1 MKVHEL
7 IEKLKQ
13 YPQDLPVVK
22 VDLVL
27 DDEPARELDDNDLEI
42 IEAINQAEEPQ
53 PVLMLTFG
61 HYVK

>member
-7 IEKLKQ
+7 IEQLKQ
-13 YPQDLPVVK
+13 YPPDLPVVK
-22 VDLVL
+22 INLLID
-27 DDEPARELDDNDLEI
+27 DDETETLDDNDLEI
-42 IEAINQAEEPQ
+42 VQAINQAHEPQ

>member
-27 DDEPARELDDNDLEI
+27 DDEPATELDYNDLEI
-42 IEAINQAEEPQ
+42 IEAVNQAEEPQ

>member
-27 DDEPARELDDNDLEI
+27 DDEPATELDDNDLEI

>member
-7 IEKLKQ
+7 IEHLKK

-22 VDLVL
+22 VDLLL
-27 DDEPARELDDNDLEI
+27 DDEPATELDDNDLEI
-42 IEAINQAEEPQ
+42 VQAINQADEPE
-53 PVLMLTFG
+53 PILMLTFG

>member
-13 YPQDLPVVK
+13 YPPDLPVVK
-22 VDLVL
+22 INLLID
-27 DDEPARELDDNDLEI
+27 DDETETLDDNDLEI
-42 IEAINQAEEPQ
+42 VQAINQADEPQ